1 LERPTLGVG
10 GDGAEPIRLDLF
22 ASPGTFLVAGP
33 PRSGRTTALTVLGK
47 QLKSANIEILVAAP
61 ARSELARFAY
71 SAGIPVW
78 DDGAGRD
85 SFTATPAGGRV
96 ILIDDAEIFVDT
108 PVGAALEDIVRRT
121 DADQVA
127 VVAARTDDLA
137 VAYRGLLFEA
147 QRGRTGLLLQ
157 PTAADGEV
165 LGVRLKRSRTSML
178 PGRGVLVGDLP
189 RLTGLAV
196 SGGLI
201 PVQVATP

>member
-1 LERPTLGVG
+1 
-10 GDGAEPIRLDLF
+10 
-22 ASPGTFLVAGP
+22 
-33 PRSGRTTALTVLGK
+33 
-47 QLKSANIEILVAAP
+47 
-61 ARSELARFAY
+61 
-71 SAGIPVW
+71 
-78 DDGAGRD
+78 
-85 SFTATPAGGRV
+85 V

-108 PVGAALEDIVRRT
+108 PVGAALADIVRRT

-178 PGRGVLVGDLP
+178 PGRGVVVGDLP